1 MIEWHRKRAP
11 EDVPTPVAVALS
23 DFCRRARATASP
35 AVVRDALSCL
45 DESLDARVR
54 ALADTEPQAWPL
66 GPFAVVDLVS
76 SGGGQPEAA
85 QREKDGHYAGVRQG
99 LRSLPPV
106 EFEEPA
112 DPPADPPGVAAASLA
127 SRVAP
132 PRAPAQAKRAS
143 KAARVQDRIR
153 PVRRV
158 AGASA
163 APDAAPAST
172 VYGTS
177 FLPRHNLPAPRGR
190 FTRIDPARSSFEV
203 LLRAESAELVAT
215 LVSQAPHRF
224 ALWRTLDQGYS
235 GRRGQALS
243 LEEVLS
249 VLERHQQTRA
259 IVSRERESVLGAL
272 TDARGA
278 AGRASQVLGLREHE
292 LSRLI
297 VGLKLTRDVAELRE
311 RFGRDALDA
320 KNLSWRLDLLGR
332 QRYLADLGIEAKF
345 DLALARDL
353 RPLVEAQ
360 SPALSRPELADRIA
374 RTTGLGA
381 SAIERAL
388 EHLGLP

>member
-76 SGGGQPEAA
+76 TGSGQSEAA
-85 QREKDGHYAGVRQG
+85 QREKEGHYAAVRQG
-99 LRSLPPV
+99 LRALPPV
-106 EFEEPA
+106 EA
-112 DPPADPPGVAAASLA
+112 VGPPVGPPDAAASLV
-127 SRVAP
+127 SPVAP
-132 PRAPAQAKRAS
+132 PRAPTQPKRAS
-143 KAARVQDRIR
+143 KAAQVQDRIR
-153 PVRRV
+153 PVRRAAGEV
-158 AGASA
+158 ASTE
-163 APDAAPAST
+163 APQVST

-203 LLRAESAELVAT
+203 LLRPESAELVAT
-215 LVSQAPHRF
+215 LVTQAPHRF

-235 GRRGQALS
+235 GRRGQALC
-243 LEEVLS
+243 LDEVLS
-249 VLERHQQTRA
+249 VLDRHQQTRA

-297 VGLKLTRDVAELRE
+297 SGLKLTRDVAELRE

-353 RPLVEAQ
+353 RPLVEAEP
-360 SPALSRPELADRIA
+360 PALSRLELADRIA
-374 RTTGLGA
+374 RTTGLGS
-381 SAIERAL
+381 SALERAL